1 MLRFQLNECEKQM
14 EISIPS
20 KQIADFLTPS
30 LSSTLFLPSFFLLLK
45 SIKRA
50 INKVATLSR
59 FYHSACFFRFLL
71 FSFSFWPFHIRRQ
84 LCCRAISL
92 KKIFNFL
99 LASFSIKMFVLSTLV
114 NLFAAI
120 AQQKKKKIQIFIF
133 HFYHSIPH
141 SGWHYLSLILSFG
154 YCVFSFFLFF
164 FFFLVCI
171 GIAEHGKNA
180 HCVTAIGW

>member
-120 AQQKKKKIQIFIF
+120 AQQKKKKRFKFLSFIFIILF
-133 HFYHSIPH
+133 LTPVGI
-141 SGWHYLSLILSFG
+141 ICLSFSHSVIV
-154 YCVFSFFLFF
+154 CFLFF
-164 FFFLVCI
+164 FFSFSFLS
-171 GIAEHGKNA
+171 A
-180 HCVTAIGW
+180 